1 MRRIDIWCT
10 DRGKGENMLCRV
22 VDLRHK
28 EVINS
33 QNGVRIGFVD
43 DVEVDTC
50 TSQVKSV
57 IVYGKPRLFGILGR
71 NEDIIIPWQ
80 DIELIGEDTILVCN
94 NIKISQKKTK
104 KLKYFS

>member
-1 MRRIDIWCT
+1 
-10 DRGKGENMLCRV
+10 MLCRV

-33 QNGVRIGFVD
+33 HNGVRIGYVD

-50 TSQVKSV
+50 NSQVRAI

-71 NEDIIIPWQ
+71 NEDIIIPWM

-94 NIKISQKKTK
+94 NIKTQQKKVK